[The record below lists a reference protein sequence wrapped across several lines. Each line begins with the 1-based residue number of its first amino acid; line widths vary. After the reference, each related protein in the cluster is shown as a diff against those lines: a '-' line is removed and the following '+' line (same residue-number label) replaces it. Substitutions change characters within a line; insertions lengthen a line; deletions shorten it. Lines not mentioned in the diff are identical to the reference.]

1 MRTTSVAVESSRAR
15 SHRWLGAV
23 SSYAADHLARRAQAL
38 AFGAVYLVWG
48 STYLGIRVGVES
60 IPPFTLAA
68 ARALVAGAILF
79 AWARLRG
86 APSASTADWLRASVA
101 GGLMLAGGNGLVTWA
116 ETRVSS
122 SLAALLIAL
131 VPSYVTLLEW
141 SRPGGARPTRADGAG
156 VAIGMLGML
165 LLVRPGAGTARAGH
179 WEGVAAL
186 GVGGLCWALGSLY
199 SRYQPTHPSR
209 TLSAAMQMLAGGL
222 ALAVAAA
229 MQGELATFHV
239 SAVTDRSLLALVYL
253 TLFGSLVAFSA
264 FNWLIGVT
272 TPARL
277 STTAYVNPLVALL
290 LGWVVLGES
299 LHPVSLAG
307 ALLIVGAVAL
317 MARAA
322 RPKSSL
328 PASPSTAPPLT
339 PPSADQVSR
348 EGRIER

>member
-1 MRTTSVAVESSRAR
+1 MRTPSIGVESSSAR
-15 SHRWLGAV
+15 SQRWLEAGVRAGADR
-23 SSYAADHLARRAQAL
+23 SAPRAQAL
-38 AFGAVYLVWG
+38 AFGVVYLVWG
-48 STYLGIRVGVES
+48 STYLGIRIGVES

-68 ARALVAGAILF
+68 ARALVAGAILL
-79 AWARLRG
+79 AWARRRG
-86 APSASTADWLRASVA
+86 APSATAGDWLRAAIA

-141 SRPGGARPTRADGAG
+141 VRPGGTRPTRADATG

-165 LLVRPGAGTARAGH
+165 LLVRPAAGVARASH

-186 GVGGLCWALGSLY
+186 SVGGLCWALGSLY
-199 SRYQPTHPSR
+199 SRYRPTHPSR

-222 ALAVAAA
+222 ALAIGAAL
-229 MQGELATFHV
+229 QGELATFQV
-239 SAVTDRSLLALVYL
+239 SAVSARSLLALLYL
-253 TLFGSLVAFSA
+253 TVFGSLVAFSA

-290 LGWVVLGES
+290 LGWAVLGETV
-299 LHPVSLAG
+299 HPISLAG
-307 ALLIVGAVAL
+307 ALLILAAVAL
-317 MARAA
+317 MARAS
-322 RPKSSL
+322 RGPR
-328 PASPSTAPPLT
+328 PASPSTSSPSAPV
-339 PPSADQVSR
+339 SADQASR
-348 EGRIER
+348 EGRTER